1 MLPVPMEKCH
11 KHQLQEQTSGH
22 CGSGSWFAPLRVKML
37 DEMLRAPPFPG
48 PPGQC
53 AHLPSLSLSA
63 VNSGTRGKL
72 SASRQRE
79 LLTPLMKLTGDRSV
93 RDAQSERRAGRQ
105 CHPRKIAASGRAGNV
120 NEGCRVNSLLGES
133 SVSLSL
139 WWNFPSRPQTFRFPH
154 RSEEAGRRHKGN
166 SARPHLSE
174 KWEKNNT
181 PVGTFYMEL

>member
-1 MLPVPMEKCH
+1 MRRNVGYLAYPREKKPPSRSVTLHSIRAHMLPVPMEKCH

-139 WWNFPSRPQTFRFPH
+139 W
-154 RSEEAGRRHKGN
+154 
-166 SARPHLSE
+166 
-174 KWEKNNT
+174 
-181 PVGTFYMEL
+181 